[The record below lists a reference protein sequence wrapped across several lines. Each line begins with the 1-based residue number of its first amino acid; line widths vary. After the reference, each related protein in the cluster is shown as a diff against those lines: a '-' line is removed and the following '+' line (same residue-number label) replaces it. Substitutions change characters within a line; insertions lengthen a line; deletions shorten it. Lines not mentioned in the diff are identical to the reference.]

1 MKVVDHDRIKKCPTC
16 DSAALVRDR
25 LAQGF
30 ITPELLNDWVSASI
44 QIAQDLEAV
53 VDMLIA
59 AGVQSNQPV
68 NDGITQLDAVMT
80 QVMQKLPFKEVT
92 EAGTHLSLVVDN
104 TPEPKIIP
112 GTINGKPVLPVLNP
126 GSDEAVVWG
135 CRCPRMDNG
144 YGRGRGD
151 GQFVMNEDCPMHG
164 SPAPLIG

>member
-53 VDMLIA
+53 IDMLIA

-92 EAGTHLSLVVDN
+92 EASTHLSLVVDN
-104 TPEPKIIP
+104 TPGPKII
-112 GTINGKPVLPVLNP
+112 
-126 GSDEAVVWG
+126 S
-135 CRCPRMDNG
+135 
-144 YGRGRGD
+144 
-151 GQFVMNEDCPMHG
+151 
-164 SPAPLIG
+164 

>member
-53 VDMLIA
+53 IDMLIA

-104 TPEPKIIP
+104 TFEPKIIP
-112 GTINGKPVLPVLNP
+112 GTINGKPVPP
-126 GSDEAVVWG
+126 SAG
-135 CRCPRMDNG
+135 
-144 YGRGRGD
+144 
-151 GQFVMNEDCPMHG
+151 
-164 SPAPLIG
+164 

>member
-80 QVMQKLPFKEVT
+80 QVMVKMPFKEAT
-92 EAGTHLSLVVDN
+92 EIGKLSLVVDN
-104 TPEPKIIP
+104 TPGPKII
-112 GTINGKPVLPVLNP
+112 
-126 GSDEAVVWG
+126 S
-135 CRCPRMDNG
+135 
-144 YGRGRGD
+144 
-151 GQFVMNEDCPMHG
+151 
-164 SPAPLIG
+164 

>member
-53 VDMLIA
+53 IDMLIA

-92 EAGTHLSLVVDN
+92 EIGKLSLVVDN
-104 TPEPKIIP
+104 TPGPKII
-112 GTINGKPVLPVLNP
+112 
-126 GSDEAVVWG
+126 S
-135 CRCPRMDNG
+135 
-144 YGRGRGD
+144 
-151 GQFVMNEDCPMHG
+151 
-164 SPAPLIG
+164 

>member
-44 QIAQDLEAV
+44 QIAQDMEAV
-53 VDMLIA
+53 IDMLIA

-80 QVMQKLPFKEVT
+80 QVMQKLPFKETT
-92 EAGTHLSLVVDN
+92 EIGKLSLVVDN
-104 TPEPKIIP
+104 TPGSPIIDP
-112 GTINGKPVLPVLNP
+112 TVKRKQILNP
-126 GSDEAVVWG
+126 GSDEAVVNG

>member
-30 ITPELLNDWVSASI
+30 ITPELLSDWVSASI

-68 NDGITQLDAVMT
+68 NNGLMQLDSVMT
-80 QVMQKLPFKEVT
+80 QVMQKLPFKEAT
-92 EAGTHLSLVVDN
+92 DNGNHLSLVVDN
-104 TPEPKIIP
+104 TPGPKIIL
-112 GTINGKPVLPVLNP
+112 GTVNEKPVPP
-126 GSDEAVVWG
+126 SAG
-135 CRCPRMDNG
+135 
-144 YGRGRGD
+144 
-151 GQFVMNEDCPMHG
+151 
-164 SPAPLIG
+164 